1 MRYLL
6 VAGVFIASVMITK
19 VAADAFCID
28 ESDAEVCDSMGV
40 KCGVIVKLKV
50 CGERR
55 IVRCVCPESQK
66 CSLRSLRCM

>member
-19 VAADAFCID
+19 AATDVFCID

-40 KCGVIVKLKV
+40 ECGVIVRLRV
-50 CGERR
+50 CGEKRQ
-55 IVRCVCPESQK
+55 VMCVCADDQK
-66 CSLRSLRCM
+66 CSMSSLQCI